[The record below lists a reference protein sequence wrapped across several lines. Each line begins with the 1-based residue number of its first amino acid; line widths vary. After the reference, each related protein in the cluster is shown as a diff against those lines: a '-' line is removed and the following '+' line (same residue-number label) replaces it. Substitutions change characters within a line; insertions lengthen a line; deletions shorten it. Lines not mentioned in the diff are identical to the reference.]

1 MVRAVPAGN
10 PPTGIQRNEAMARQ
24 GEQPEAEAA
33 GEESASPPSYPP
45 IGPDAPWSAVW
56 QLPALLLGMGLLA
69 LGVWAAMPSHD
80 PPDVDGVLDDAALYL
95 EADNPD
101 EAQAK
106 LELVQAE
113 PDLATPT
120 QLGRM
125 YALYGDLNYLQLNK
139 TNVPYVEPQV
149 VRQTRQDI
157 VGYYRKAEDKG
168 TGYRLKPRRLERLAK
183 TLVDLE
189 RDEEALSTVD
199 RLAAGDAA
207 QRYGI
212 IRRMIERRLNRP
224 GGATYEQVA
233 PLLDRFRQELR
244 AEQDTAAANR
254 QIVWATSVHAE
265 LWLDADPAK
274 AAEFLNRHI
283 MRLKAL
289 GLDDEL
295 APLYVMLARA
305 QQAQEQYDQAMQTF
319 EFAERM
325 LPPSDPLQARVMLG
339 KAQNRLAHGPASDET
354 AAEALHLAL
363 HLFKSTVEQFPA
375 TPAFIDALIGQA
387 DAEARLGQHGPA
399 HDHFKLAVQ
408 SLLERTPYYDPRRQK
423 LTDVV
428 ISHAQQAAEHHAFE
442 RALDLLTLLRPLYGE
457 DLPPDLMLRFARTH
471 EMIAQQ
477 NHDAATAADQE
488 LTPEARKMHNQEAA
502 IHFGKSAE
510 YYWDYARAMAG
521 SDDKAHGDA
530 LWQAARNFDR
540 AQLWEKAIRVYD
552 QFVEQRGKDHRLLQA
567 MHLLG
572 KARMANE
579 DYASAINLFK
589 ELQRDHP
596 QGRWTYESLVPLARA
611 YAATDQLA
619 AARSV
624 LIQTTTDHP
633 AITPDSD
640 IYKDA
645 LIELGRIYYES
656 GREDPANYLKAIET
670 LTEAV
675 ERYGRD
681 PEGATLRYL
690 LADANRKSVATLD
703 EKLRQQRSQREL
715 IALQAER
722 LRRLEEAQI
731 YYNQVI
737 TELEDRPEASLS
749 PLERTYYR
757 NAYFFQADCAF
768 DRGQFEQAI
777 ALYDEAA
784 KRWERDPSSLVA
796 HVQIVNAY
804 CELGKYDAAKRANEK
819 ALWALERMPDEV
831 FEDPTL
837 PMTRRHWEDWLRW
850 ASELDLF
857 GAQANAQ

>member
-1 MVRAVPAGN
+1 
-10 PPTGIQRNEAMARQ
+10 MAKK
-24 GEQPEAEAA
+24 GKQPEAEAPA
-33 GEESASPPSYPP
+33 EEAVEKASYPP
-45 IGPDAPWSAVW
+45 ISADSPWSAVW

-69 LGVWAAMPSHD
+69 LGVWAAMPSHE
-80 PPDVDGVLDDAALYL
+80 PPNVDGVLDDVSLYL
-95 EADNPD
+95 EADNHE

-125 YALYGDLNYLQLNK
+125 YALYGDLNYRQLNK
-139 TNVPYVEPQV
+139 TNVPFVEPKV
-149 VRQTRQDI
+149 VHATRQKI
-157 VGYYRKAEDKG
+157 VAYYRQSEEERAS
-168 TGYRLKPRRLERLAK
+168 GYRLTARQLERLAE
-183 TLVDLE
+183 TLVDLG
-189 RDEEALSTVD
+189 RDEEAIGTVD
-199 RLAAGDAA
+199 RLAEGNAA

-212 IRRMIERRLNRP
+212 VRRMIERRLGRED
-224 GGATYEQVA
+224 GVSYTDVA
-233 PLLDRFRQELR
+233 PLLERFREELR
-244 AEQDTAAANR
+244 AERDQEAANR
-254 QIVWATSVHAE
+254 QMVWATSVHAG

-274 AAEFLNRHI
+274 ASEFLNRHI

-289 GLDDEL
+289 GLDAEL

-325 LPPSDPLQARVMLG
+325 LPAHDALQAQVMLG
-339 KAQNRLAHGPASDET
+339 KAQNRLSRGPAADET

-363 HLFKSTVEQFPA
+363 HLFKSTVQQFPSE
-375 TPAFIDALIGQA
+375 PSFIDALIGQS
-387 DAEARLGQHGPA
+387 DAEARLGQHGQA
-399 HDHFKLAVQ
+399 LEHFELAVET
-408 SLLERTPYYDPRRQK
+408 LLQRTPPWDPRREK
-423 LTDVV
+423 LQDTVL
-428 ISHAQQAAEHHAFE
+428 SHAQQAAEQNAFE
-442 RALDLLTLLRPLYGE
+442 RALDLLTLLRPLFGE
-457 DLPPDLMLRFARTH
+457 QVPPQIALRFAITH

-477 NHDAATAADQE
+477 NHQAVAEEAATI
-488 LTPEARKMHNQEAA
+488 TPEARKLHNQQAA
-502 IHFGKSAE
+502 IHFGKSAQ
-510 YYWDYARAMAG
+510 YYWDYARAKVG
-521 SDDKAHGDA
+521 TDDKAHGDA

-540 AQLWEKAIRVYD
+540 AQLWDQAIEVYD
-552 QFVEQRGKDHRLLQA
+552 QFVQVRGEDHRLYEA

-579 DYASAINLFK
+579 DYAAAINLFK
-589 ELQRDHP
+589 ELERNHP
-596 QGRWTYESLVPLARA
+596 KGRWTYESLVPLARA
-611 YAATDQLA
+611 YAATDQFA
-619 AARSV
+619 AARNV
-624 LIQTTTDHP
+624 LIKTTTDHP

-640 IYKDA
+640 VYKDA
-645 LIELGRIYYES
+645 LVELGRIYYES
-656 GREDPANYLKAIET
+656 GREDQSNYVKAIET

-675 ERYGRD
+675 ERFGRE

-690 LADANRKSVATLD
+690 LADANRKSVASLNQ
-703 EKLRQQRSQREL
+703 KLREQRAQREL

-737 TELEDRPEASLS
+737 TELEDRPEVSLS

-804 CELGKYDAAKRANEK
+804 CEMGKYDAAKRANEK

-837 PMTRRHWEDWLRW
+837 PMSRRHWEDWLRW

-857 GAQANAQ
+857 GAQASAQ